1 MTPPPANRKL
11 ALSVRRALRAGRSDS
26 LPIED
31 LGVRPTTPEDVLQTE
46 DLLGDNEPLL
56 AAAAARRLP
65 QRHLLPA
72 HRRQP

>member
-1 MTPPPANRKL
+1 MTPLVAKRKL

-56 AAAAARRLP
+56 AAARRLP
-65 QRHLLPA
+65 RRRRLPG

>member
-1 MTPPPANRKL
+1 LTPLVAKRKL
-11 ALSVRRALRAGRSDS
+11 ALSVRRALRAGRADS

-56 AAAAARRLP
+56 AAAARRLP
-65 QRHLLPA
+65 RRRRLPG